1 MNQKK
6 RAKFNRNA
14 IVRYDNGKRMRY
26 VEHAHKRMLKE
37 NHEAN
42 KDIIVQISIK
52 IPQDKS
58 VLFEQALKKLLR

>member
-1 MNQKK
+1 
-6 RAKFNRNA
+6 
-14 IVRYDNGKRMRY
+14 MRY

-37 NHEAN
+37 SHDAN
-42 KDIIVQISIK
+42 RDIIVELSIR